1 MIGSAGILC
10 LLVYPIGIPCLYLVL
25 AYNAR
30 RSLDPDPLFVVA
42 DVACDGKLTT
52 HHICVNEEMRQLA
65 NSTTMIRGAAADVR
79 EKAIERHATKLAEQI
94 EAHAPSVR
102 EDSHL
107 DRTGRKVRWS
117 SLAHEASTKVLDHL
131 DRWENSKVLELEE
144 AAVVIQLEAS
154 ATVVEAELV
163 RQYRDANP
171 SVQLLV
177 FLVGAYEPCFY
188 FWESIECARR
198 LALTGLLVFF
208 ADGTELQIIVAS
220 LIALASLYLYS
231 KYRPYLDDRV
241 DSLASMAQLMIFFQV
256 SSQPKQPP
264 YVWCDDVPFLF
275 GQLFV
280 ALLLEA
286 GLLQNYRWYR
296 GAMITSTLL
305 VGNISVVFSEPI
317 MFVGLWL
324 LGLFHGAS
332 QDDNANQDLPARQAS
347 ERKTAS
353 AECRVLVEDRK
364 ALIEQLRHDD
374 NRKALLAAASKVARG
389 DGDAC
394 LELLYQP
401 RISAAEPPVELVAL
415 TISDDAAGGGVSDRP
430 IARGT
435 RIFVELPHTAE
446 DGGVATDDLDLKH
459 LPMVSSTDAD
469 ADKPEE
475 HQQAGYFDVVA
486 I

>member
-42 DVACDGKLTT
+42 DVACDGKLTR

-107 DRTGRKVRWS
+107 DCTGRKVRWS

-131 DRWENSKVLELEE
+131 DRWENSKVLEPEE

-154 ATVVEAELV
+154 ATVVGAELV

-208 ADGTELQIIVAS
+208 ADGTKLQIIVAS

-264 YVWCDDVPFLF
+264 YVWCDDAPFLF

-280 ALLLEA
+280 ALLLEDDF
-286 GLLQNYRWYR
+286 LQDYRWCK
-296 GAMITSTLL
+296 GAYITSILL
-305 VGNISVVFSEPI
+305 VGNICVVFSDPV

-324 LGLFHGAS
+324 FGLL
-332 QDDNANQDLPARQAS
+332 DDNANQDLPARQAS

-394 LELLYQP
+394 LELLYQS

-415 TISDDAAGGGVSDRP
+415 TISDDAAGSGVSDRP

-435 RIFVELPHTAE
+435 RIFVELAE

-475 HQQAGYFDVVA
+475 HQQAGCFDPVA